1 MLFEIFVNNLL
12 PRLQLPSLFIFAVES
27 INDMLLTLKHKS
39 EKTLRWFMEDQIIV
53 NPDKYQAMILQLWQR
68 LYI

>member
-39 EKTLRWFMEDQIIV
+39 EKTLRWFMENQIIV

>member
-39 EKTLRWFMEDQIIV
+39 EKTLRWFMENQIIV
-53 NPDKYQAMILQLWQR
+53 NPDKYQAMILQL
-68 LYI
+68 

>member
-39 EKTLRWFMEDQIIV
+39 EETLRWFMENQIIV